1 MLLRVRDLKTYF
13 GNPQAPARAVD
24 GVSFEIHEGETFSLV
39 GESGCGK
46 SVTALSIIQLVP
58 QPSGFHAGGAIEY
71 KGVDILRLPEAKK
84 RELRGRE
91 ISMIF
96 QEPMTSLNP
105 VLTAGYQLM
114 EPLRR
119 HQGLSRSEARRKA
132 IALLGQVNIPDP
144 EQRFDEYPHQLS
156 GGMKQRVMIA
166 MAMACEPGL
175 LIADE
180 PTTALD
186 VTIQA
191 QILELIRT
199 LQKSKGTAVLLITH
213 DLAVVAETAQR
224 VGVMYAGRI
233 VESGSRDQILRRPAH
248 PYTVRLLQSLPSRSR
263 REHALQT
270 IEGRVPAA
278 DKYPPGCRF
287 AARCPWRQPRCVTI
301 DPQLLPIEDLVEQA
315 SQPAGEVSGDTIP
328 ISNDRNRVMSPH
340 SAACVLYD
348 EQLQGRKLRPEEL
361 RVPPAPRP
369 RVPGQIAP
377 DELIRL
383 EGLKVH
389 FPIRKGVFRATVG
402 HVKAVDGVDLII
414 KRGETLALV
423 GESGCGKTTL
433 GKALLQLIRPTAGRV
448 LFAES
453 KSVSLPLAGG
463 GRGRAEPAWVDLAA
477 LGRDELR
484 PYRQLLQVIFQ
495 DPYSALN
502 PRMMVAEIVTEGM
515 AALGLG
521 KSRHEREERAKQ
533 ILALVGLD
541 PEMLY
546 RYPHEFSGGQRQRIG
561 IARCLAVEP
570 RFIVCDEATSAL
582 DVSIQA
588 QIINLLEKLQ
598 TELGLTYLFITHNLG
613 VVEYL
618 ADEVAVM
625 YLGRIVE
632 QGKTEEVLGA
642 PKHPYTRALLQAV
655 PQIDPQ
661 TRVEKIRLAG
671 DVPSPVNPP
680 LGCHFHPRCPYVMPR
695 CRGAYPEPYP
705 ISATHT
711 ARCFLC
717 DEKERTQ

>member
-13 GNPQAPARAVD
+13 GNPQSPARAVD
-24 GVSFEIHEGETFSLV
+24 GISFEINEGETFSLV

-71 KGVDILRLPEAKK
+71 KGVDVLRLPESEK
-84 RELRGRE
+84 RKLRGRE

-105 VLTAGYQLM
+105 VLTVGYQVT

-119 HQGLSRSEARRKA
+119 HQYLSRAEARRKA
-132 IALLGQVNIPDP
+132 VALLGQVNIPDP
-144 EQRFDEYPHQLS
+144 ERRFGEYPHQLS

-199 LQKSKGTAVLLITH
+199 LQQSKGTAVLLITH

-233 VESGSRDQILRRPAH
+233 VESGSRDQILHSPAH
-248 PYTVRLLQSLPSRSR
+248 PYTVKLLQSLPSRSQR
-263 REHALQT
+263 QHALQT

-278 DKYPPGCRF
+278 DKYPQGCRF
-287 AARCPWRQPRCVTI
+287 AERCPWRQPRCVTI
-301 DPQLLPIEDLVEQA
+301 DPQLLPIDVGQAVQPAREQA
-315 SQPAGEVSGDTIP
+315 ISGQAEQAGQPAP
-328 ISNDRNRVMSPH
+328 QSPH
-340 SAACVLYD
+340 SVACVLYD
-348 EQLQGRKLRPEEL
+348 EKLQGRRMKPEEL
-361 RVPPAPRP
+361 RAPPPPRP
-369 RVPGQIAP
+369 RVPGQIVP
-377 DELIRL
+377 DELIRI
-383 EGLKVH
+383 EGMKVH
-389 FPIRKGVFRATVG
+389 FPIRSGVLKGVVG
-402 HVKAVDGVDLII
+402 HVKAVDGVDLTIR
-414 KRGETLALV
+414 RGETLGLV

-433 GKALLQLIRPTAGRV
+433 GKALLQLVRPTAGRV
-448 LFAES
+448 LFAKPETDAGS
-453 KSVSLPLAGG
+453 GGTELA
-463 GRGRAEPAWVDLAA
+463 AAPDATSWVDLAV
-477 LGRDELR
+477 LNRDQLR
-484 PYRQLLQVIFQ
+484 PYRRLLQVIFQ

-521 KSRHEREERAKQ
+521 KNRHEREERAKH
-533 ILALVGLD
+533 ILSLVGLD

-642 PKHPYTRALLQAV
+642 AKHPYTRALLSAV

-661 TRVEKIRLAG
+661 SGLEKIRLAG

-680 LGCHFHPRCPYVMPR
+680 QGCHFHPRCAHAMPR
-695 CRGAYPEPYP
+695 CRGEYPPPYP
-705 ISATHT
+705 ISGTHAT
-711 ARCFLC
+711 RCFLY
-717 DEKERTQ
+717 DRKAP